1 MKLSSIMKNRMF
13 TLGRSLT
20 LGIGAFLYSAAAHA
34 SGLLTPVSAGDQ
46 LLDLQSHHVRVVI
59 NNGFARTEVEQV
71 FSNPNAHELEAIY
84 SAPVPEA
91 GALSELTI
99 HAGERVLRGE
109 VVAKEDAGRI
119 YEEEKRQGNEVGK
132 ADKNSYQNYE
142 FSVYPV
148 PAHGSVRMSYVY
160 YEPLVI
166 DTGVGRYTYP
176 LEEGGTDDG
185 ATAFW
190 TMNDVVSADFS
201 VEVVLKSAYP
211 VSKTRVPGFG
221 GSAQAQEDGSLL
233 YRHESKGALLDQ
245 DFVFYYMLEENLPG
259 RLELLTYRESEDKPG
274 SFMMVMTPGVDL
286 KPLEGGADYVFALD
300 VSGSMKGKLHTLVTG
315 VKKAIGQ
322 MRPEDRFRIVAFSDT
337 AYDLNREWVN
347 ATESNVRETLHR
359 LDQLASGGGTNV
371 YAGVTLAMDRLDADR
386 VATLILVTDGVT
398 NRGIVDPKA
407 FYELMHQQD
416 FRFYG
421 FLLGN
426 SSNWP
431 LMQLMCEASGGS
443 YRAVS
448 NSDDIIGEVLI
459 AKNKIAFESMRHA
472 ELRIDGVKTY
482 DVGDFKIGKIHFG
495 DQLVLFGRYEKG
507 GAATVSLKARVNGQ
521 DRVYSTNIEFPDT
534 ERAHP
539 ELERMWALDQV
550 RKIEVNELAGFVPEG
565 EASAAIRDI
574 GVAYQIVT
582 EETSMIALDDAGF
595 ARHGVERLNQERI
608 ARERDARQQYPTTN
622 GAKRVDAQSP
632 MYQGKSHSMGGGA
645 GAVEHWMLGA
655 ILAGAAALFLRKR
668 REVAKR
674 SILPLLIVA
683 GAVGLGWVGG
693 PSVEASDGDR
703 PLWTDRSASMPLG
716 SSSIDQSIANFWEVS
731 EEEARERL
739 PSRARPAVP
748 RYVPPPARHTQCSPS
763 RVVYEVDDGRDSHR
777 VDQSRSGGSSRGHF
791 GLNLFNSIPVFDF
804 VWGEDRRSESDRYSG
819 KVRR

>member
-1 MKLSSIMKNRMF
+1 MKNK
-13 TLGRSLT
+13 TNSLGRSLL
-20 LGIGAFLYSAAAHA
+20 LGFGLLASAAASQA
-34 SGLLTPVSAGDQ
+34 AGLLTPVSSSDQ
-46 LLDLQSHHVRVVI
+46 LLDLRSHHVRVVI

-71 FSNPNAHELEAIY
+71 FSNPNAYELEAIY

-99 HAGERVLRGE
+99 HAGERVLNGE
-109 VVAKEDAGRI
+109 VVAKSEADRI
-119 YEEEKRQGNEVGK
+119 YQEEKSQGNEVGK

-148 PAHGSVRMSYVY
+148 PAQGEVRMSYVY
-160 YEPLVI
+160 YEPLKI

-185 ATAFW
+185 ATSFW
-190 TMNDVVSADFS
+190 TMNDVVSSDFS

-211 VSKTRVPGFG
+211 VTRTRVPEYG
-221 GSAQAQEDGSLL
+221 GVAQKQEDGTLL
-233 YRHESKGALLDQ
+233 YRYESQGELLDQ

-259 RLELLTYRESEDKPG
+259 RLEMLTYRESEDKPG

-300 VSGSMKGKLHTLVTG
+300 VSGSMKGKLHTLTTG

-322 MRPEDRFRIVAFSDT
+322 LKPEDRFRIVAFSDS

-347 ATESNVRETLHR
+347 VTEANVRESLHR

-371 YAGVTLAMDRLDADR
+371 YAGVSLAMDRLDSDR

-398 NRGIVDPKA
+398 NRGIVDPKE
-407 FYELMHQQD
+407 FYKVMHRQD

-431 LMQLMCEASGGS
+431 LMQLMCDASGGS

-459 AKNKIAFESMRHA
+459 AKNKIAYESLRQA
-472 ELRIDGVKTY
+472 ELSIKGVNTY

-495 DQLVLFGRYEKG
+495 DQLVLFGRYEEG
-507 GAATVSLKARVNGQ
+507 GPAKVTLKARVNGQ
-521 DRVYSTNIEFPDT
+521 DQTYSTEIDFPEID
-534 ERAHP
+534 RAHP

-550 RKIEVNELAGFVPEG
+550 RKIEVNKMAGFVEES
-565 EASAAIRDI
+565 EAKVAIRDI

-582 EETSMIALDDAGF
+582 DETSMIALDDDGF
-595 ARHGVERLNQERI
+595 SRHGVERRNLERV
-608 ARERDARQQYPTTN
+608 AREQQARQHSPASN
-622 GAKRVDAQSP
+622 GAQRVDASAP
-632 MYQGKSHSMGGGA
+632 MYQRKAPSLGGGGA
-645 GAVEHWMLGA
+645 GAIEHWFLGL
-655 ILAGAAALFLRKR
+655 ILAGGAVLAIRGRKKGSQSKAFLLVGALT
-668 REVAKR
+668 
-674 SILPLLIVA
+674 A
-683 GAVGLGWVGG
+683 GAVTGDRL
-693 PSVEASDGDR
+693 EASGVDGFR
-703 PLWTDRSASMPLG
+703 WTDRDTRLPAG
-716 SSSIDQSIANFWEVS
+716 ESSIDQSIANFWEVS
-731 EEEARERL
+731 EEEAREDAPARRL
-739 PSRARPAVP
+739 SATP
-748 RYVPPPARHTQCSPS
+748 RYVPPPVSHPGCSPS
-763 RVVYEVDDGRDSHR
+763 RVVYEIEDGRDTHR
-777 VDQSRSGGSSRGHF
+777 VDQRRDRKNSRGHF
-791 GLNLFNSIPVFDF
+791 GLNLFNAISVFDF
-804 VWGEDRRSESDRYSG
+804 VWGEESRSESDSYSG
-819 KVRR
+819 KVKR